1 MNGYDVYCEL
11 FPYEKSFFIK
21 LSVLHKEKQK
31 INNIK
36 FSVFQNGQRYS
47 DRFSD
52 ITGTTGQLSATSLPG
67 MQGGEGHQIIF
78 LVDEGQYIGYG
89 QKRKE

>member
-52 ITGTTGQLSATSLPG
+52 ITGTTGKFEIDPG
-67 MQGGEGHQIIF
+67 DHEIQITY
-78 LVDEGQYIGYG
+78 LRDRIGDL
-89 QKRKE
+89 KINVS